1 MSKHNKSAHPNGP
14 ESEGRMDGI
23 INIDGTGHTFQAD
36 RVYMDEQ
43 DGALRF
49 FGARTVDENPDKFE
63 AVQVQLTPP
72 TISTGTYPVGG
83 ESVKD
88 VIYVDHQTGNSYTAD
103 KGEVSLTR
111 SIPLKQLFG
120 VVSCEFSV
128 GGRTTIVNVQY
139 AFKG

>member
-1 MSKHNKSAHPNGP
+1 MSKTV
-14 ESEGRMDGI
+14 RW
-23 INIDGTGHTFQAD
+23 
-36 RVYMDEQ
+36 
-43 DGALRF
+43 RF

-72 TISTGTYPVGG
+72 TISTGKYQVGG

-111 SIPLKQLFG
+111 SIPLNSYSG
-120 VVSCEFSV
+120 
-128 GGRTTIVNVQY
+128 
-139 AFKG
+139 